1 MRKGRDIMWKQ
12 QMINTKRGTFELFTK
27 GSGEPLCI
35 THHYSQFNE
44 TGDYFADVF
53 TSTHRV
59 FLVNLRDAGNSAK
72 ANSEKELSMLETI
85 HDLEAIREALQL
97 PIWHFA
103 GHSTGGMLGLL
114 YAITYPN
121 SLQSLVVVGAA
132 ASNYTET
139 SFCIYHPE
147 HPQFHYMQQLI
158 ENLKTP
164 QLTSEE
170 REELA
175 TKRTKLALYKPEN
188 YNSYFCKSIVKTM
201 SASRMNA
208 FANEYPSFDLREHLP
223 SLQIKTLIIC
233 GRHDVQ
239 CPIQYSIEMHK
250 SIRNSIFVTFEES
263 NHYPFLEEATLFT
276 STTQTFYKSLQPL
289 LLRKAHSLYK
299 RL

>member
-1 MRKGRDIMWKQ
+1 MWIQ
-12 QMINTKRGTFELFTK
+12 QMIHTKRGTFELFTK

-59 FLVNLRDAGNSAK
+59 LLINLRDAGNSAK
-72 ANSEKELSMLETI
+72 ANSEKELSMIETI
-85 HDLEAIREALQL
+85 HDLEAIRESLQL

-114 YAITYPN
+114 YAITYPH

-139 SFCIYHPE
+139 PFCIYHPTN
-147 HPQFHYMQQLI
+147 PQFHYMQQLI
-158 ENLKTP
+158 ENLKSP
-164 QLTSEE
+164 HLTNEE
-170 REELA
+170 RKELA
-175 TKRTKLALYKPEN
+175 TKRTKLSLYKPKN
-188 YNSYFCKSIVKTM
+188 YNSYFDKPIKKIM

-208 FANEYPSFDLREHLP
+208 FSHEYRAFNLREHLP
-223 SLQIKTLIIC
+223 STKTKTLIIC

-239 CPIQYSIEMHK
+239 CPIQYSIEMHEG
-250 SIRNSIFVTFEES
+250 IRNSIFVTFEES
-263 NHYPFLEEATLFT
+263 NHYPFLEEAALFT
-276 STTQTFYKSLQPL
+276 STIQEFYQSLQKENT
-289 LLRKAHSLYK
+289 RH
-299 RL
+299 

>member
-1 MRKGRDIMWKQ
+1 MGKGRDIMWKQ

-44 TGDYFADVF
+44 TGDYFANVF
-53 TSTHRV
+53 TATHRV
-59 FLVNLRDAGNSAK
+59 LLINLRDAGNSAK
-72 ANSEKELSMLETI
+72 AQVENELSMIETI

-114 YAITYPN
+114 YAITYPK

-139 SFCIYHPE
+139 PFCIYHPE

-158 ENLKTP
+158 ENLKSP
-164 QLTSEE
+164 HLTNEE
-170 REELA
+170 RKELS
-175 TKRTKLALYKPEN
+175 TERTKLSLYKREN
-188 YNSYFCKSIVKTM
+188 YNSCFDKPIKTTM

-208 FANEYPSFDLREHLP
+208 FAHEYPSFDLREHLP
-223 SLQIKTLIIC
+223 SIKTKTIIMC

-239 CPIQYSIEMHK
+239 CPIQYSIEMHEG
-250 SIRNSIFVTFEES
+250 IRNSIFVTFEES
-263 NHYPFLEEATLFT
+263 NHYPFLEEAAQFI
-276 STTQTFYKSLQPL
+276 STTQEFYKSL
-289 LLRKAHSLYK
+289 H
-299 RL
+299 

>member
-1 MRKGRDIMWKQ
+1 MDTTNDPHETWYIRA
-12 QMINTKRGTFELFTK
+12 FTK

-53 TSTHRV
+53 TATHRV
-59 FLVNLRDAGNSAK
+59 LLINLRDAGNSAK
-72 ANSEKELSMLETI
+72 AQVENELSMIETI

-97 PIWHFA
+97 PTWHFA

-139 SFCIYHPE
+139 PFCIYHPE

-158 ENLKTP
+158 ENLKAPTLQMRNEKNYLP
-164 QLTSEE
+164 NEQNY
-170 REELA
+170 
-175 TKRTKLALYKPEN
+175 LYINPKTTILILIN
-188 YNSYFCKSIVKTM
+188 QSKTM

-208 FANEYPSFDLREHLP
+208 FAHEYPSFDLREHLP
-223 SLQIKTLIIC
+223 SIK
-233 GRHDVQ
+233 Q
-239 CPIQYSIEMHK
+239 KQ
-250 SIRNSIFVTFEES
+250 
-263 NHYPFLEEATLFT
+263 
-276 STTQTFYKSLQPL
+276 
-289 LLRKAHSLYK
+289 
-299 RL
+299 

>member
-1 MRKGRDIMWKQ
+1 MGKGRDIMWKQ
-12 QMINTKRGTFELFTK
+12 QMVNTKRGTFELFTK

-59 FLVNLRDAGNSAK
+59 LLINLRDAGNSAK
-72 ANSEKELSMLETI
+72 ANSEKELSMIETI

-114 YAITYPN
+114 YAITYPK

-139 SFCIYHPE
+139 PFCIYHPE

-158 ENLKTP
+158 ENLKSP
-164 QLTSEE
+164 HLTNEE
-170 REELA
+170 RKELS
-175 TKRTKLALYKPEN
+175 TERTKLSLYKREN
-188 YNSYFCKSIVKTM
+188 YNSCFDKPIKTTM

-208 FANEYPSFDLREHLP
+208 FAHEYPSFDLREHLP
-223 SLQIKTLIIC
+223 SIKTKTIIMC

-239 CPIQYSIEMHK
+239 CPIQYSIEMHEG
-250 SIRNSIFVTFEES
+250 IGNSIFVTFEET
-263 NHYPFLEEATLFT
+263 NHYPFLEEAAQFI
-276 STTQTFYKSLQPL
+276 STTQEFYKSL
-289 LLRKAHSLYK
+289 H
-299 RL
+299 